1 MKIKNKEEEFFKKNL
16 TIPNKK
22 DATINGYV
30 IHTSASSID
39 KANAKLRQEI
49 IDYEGFY

>member
-1 MKIKNKEEEFFKKNL
+1 MKNKNKEEEFFKKNL

-22 DATINGYV
+22 DATVNGYV

-39 KANAKLRQEI
+39 KANAQLRQEMI
-49 IDYEGFY
+49 EYNGFY